1 METCNRTQSNDRLW
15 LILFAALGTFLLA
28 FVPSG
33 AWLKGAQTAAETLSA
48 GFIKQMLTV
57 LLLCVVPSVFARL
70 AFRISPW
77 TLLGL
82 AAFAFG
88 CGVLVTG
95 DPKDALYTAL
105 LCALP
110 GAGLWGL
117 LRLKLS
123 NFKTVIY
130 ESFVILAALF
140 GFVCLKDLIRT
151 GDAYA
156 SYKALVRLYEQV
168 LRETMTAV
176 AGPDG
181 DALVKEM
188 TSAVDVFRTNAES
201 YCVPL
206 LLMPA
211 MAAALS
217 GTLLS
222 HLYNRNG
229 GAYLTPLPRFRE
241 WRCERRYVLLCA
253 GFLLVTLFL
262 SMAGVRA
269 ADALSGV
276 AGVMWRLPCT
286 LGGLCAV
293 RRIGLLTGRNWIF
306 WIAVGFL
313 VLLPPAAGMGLS
325 LIGLL
330 SALRKPMNVGEDGKR
345 E

>member
-1 METCNRTQSNDRLW
+1 MESSHRTQSNDRIW
-15 LILFAALGTFLLA
+15 LCIFAAIGTFLLA

-33 AWLKGAQTAAETLSA
+33 AWLFGTETAAKTLSA
-48 GFIKQMLTV
+48 SFLKQILTV
-57 LLLCVVPSVFARL
+57 LLLCIVPSVWARL

-77 TLLGL
+77 ALLAL
-82 AAFAFG
+82 TAFAFG
-88 CGVLVTG
+88 CGLLVNG
-95 DPKDALYTAL
+95 DPKEALYTTM

-117 LRLKLS
+117 FRLKLS

-130 ESFVILAALF
+130 ESFVILLALF

-156 SYKALVRLYEQV
+156 SYKELVRLYGQYLSRIV
-168 LRETMTAV
+168 LMET
-176 AGPDG
+176 GLDG
-181 DALVKEM
+181 IALTKEI
-188 TSAVDVFRTNAES
+188 TSAIDVFRVNAEN

-217 GTLLS
+217 DTLFS
-222 HLYNRNG
+222 HLLNRNG
-229 GAYLTPLPRFRE
+229 GADLSPLPRFSE

-253 GFLLVTLFL
+253 GFLLVTTLL
-262 SMAGVRA
+262 SMAGVPA
-269 ADALSGV
+269 ASALSGI
-276 AGVMWRLPCT
+276 AGVLWRLPCM

-293 RRIGLLTGRNWIF
+293 RRIALLTGRKWIF
-306 WIAVGFL
+306 WIAVGLL
-313 VLLPPAAGMGLS
+313 VLLLPAVGIGLAV
-325 LIGLL
+325 IGLL
-330 SALRKPMNVGEDGKR
+330 AALRKPMNVGEDGKR